1 MACMLLVGGFM
12 PKSAVLLRLPSTRLC
27 FQRKTLITR
36 ARRGAE
42 VSHGGGG
49 QINQA
54 RKSMDAA
61 RMADEKLRTAG
72 SFDSGKENKNQ
83 IKEKVDDGTTV
94 SSLWLTLRK

>member
-1 MACMLLVGGFM
+1 M
-12 PKSAVLLRLPSTRLC
+12 PKSAVLLRMPSTRLC
-27 FQRKTLITR
+27 FQRKTLIIR
-36 ARRGAE
+36 SARRGTE

-61 RMADEKLRTAG
+61 RMADEKLSTAG
-72 SFDSGKENKNQ
+72 SFDSGKETENQ

>member
-12 PKSAVLLRLPSTRLC
+12 PKSAVLLRMPT
-27 FQRKTLITR
+27 
-36 ARRGAE
+36 RRGTE

-61 RMADEKLRTAG
+61 RMADEKLSTAG
-72 SFDSGKENKNQ
+72 SFDSGKETENQ